1 MKYTGKL
8 GILLAAL
15 ALASCDFMT
24 PLPEPVLNL
33 SEFDYYVFAS
43 QDMLTDD
50 ISATSRATVNVHTGS
65 RPFEDG
71 IIENY
76 PEVGQTTDY
85 YVIPLGSN
93 LYQITA
99 ITTYPDESS
108 IRDTI
113 EEYRV
118 LDTGDIGTWEASDP
132 IVNDSNVQD
141 NKYRFN
147 FYTRLRDF
155 TTRTEQ
161 ILEDKH
167 EDNVNYKIFDD
178 FSDFSLPD
186 SEAELLAPDSEW
198 SSKVGY
204 YMAIPFWSNSN
215 FWRSWNTKRLIGL
228 RYYSE
233 DTIDGKKI
241 QSYVIFEKIVNGGG
255 VSIADA
261 TPAQIFGDSGYKE
274 LAFNVIKV
282 HIVDGVKLSR
292 VNTIYTTLTNSGR
305 PLGSLMK
312 SPLT

>member
-1 MKYTGKL
+1 MKLTGKL

-167 EDNVNYKIFDD
+167 EDNVNYKILMISAILVYLTAKLSFW
-178 FSDFSLPD
+178 
-186 SEAELLAPDSEW
+186 LLTLNGHPRWGTIWPS
-198 SSKVGY
+198 
-204 YMAIPFWSNSN
+204 PF
-215 FWRSWNTKRLIGL
+215 G
-228 RYYSE
+228 
-233 DTIDGKKI
+233 
-241 QSYVIFEKIVNGGG
+241 
-255 VSIADA
+255 A
-261 TPAQIFGDSGYKE
+261 TPTSGAAGTRK
-274 LAFNVIKV
+274 
-282 HIVDGVKLSR
+282 D
-292 VNTIYTTLTNSGR
+292 
-305 PLGSLMK
+305 
-312 SPLT
+312 